1 MFVKP
6 RFTFSKSFL
15 TKNDLVLCWFWFTQ
29 AQTGLSDLDKA
40 WAKRSGISFLRRENP
55 KRQKAVKANWF
66 DMLKCGNEFASFEF
80 GSRRLAVSFPGFEW
94 LMLQLAFMMMFA
106 VVLCVSVCMQS
117 RPIMFDDCSMHA
129 ICLGASTTTGFT
141 SSNHKP
147 KKQY

>member
-1 MFVKP
+1 
-6 RFTFSKSFL
+6 
-15 TKNDLVLCWFWFTQ
+15 
-29 AQTGLSDLDKA
+29 
-40 WAKRSGISFLRRENP
+40 
-55 KRQKAVKANWF
+55 
-66 DMLKCGNEFASFEF
+66 MLKCGNEFASFEF